1 MDQNSTSIIILVT
14 VSVLTSMFTSIMQ
27 FLMIALKVVKRS
39 SCCGG
44 TLEMKNIK
52 SSEKMSP
59 DQQPTQFIPDKSLDI
74 ILERL
79 EHKRE

>member
-1 MDQNSTSIIILVT
+1 MDQNTATIFILV
-14 VSVLTSMFTSIMQ
+14 VISVLTSMCTSTLQ
-27 FLMIALKVVKRS
+27 FLMLALKLVKRS

-52 SSEKMSP
+52 SSDKMSP
-59 DQQPTQFIPDKSLDI
+59 DQPIQFIPDKSLDI

-79 EHKRE
+79 THKAE

>member
-1 MDQNSTSIIILVT
+1 MDQNSTSIIILVA
-14 VSVLTSMFTSIMQ
+14 VSVLTSMFTSLMQ
-27 FLMIALKVVKRS
+27 FLMIALKLVKRS

-52 SSEKMSP
+52 SSDKMSP
-59 DQQPTQFIPDKSLDI
+59 DQPIQFIPDKSLDI

>member
-1 MDQNSTSIIILVT
+1 MDQNTATIFILV
-14 VSVLTSMFTSIMQ
+14 VISVLTSMCTSTLQ
-27 FLMIALKVVKRS
+27 FLMLALKLVKRS

-52 SSEKMSP
+52 SSDKMSP
-59 DQQPTQFIPDKSLDI
+59 DQPIQFIPDKSLDI

-79 EHKRE
+79 NHKAE